1 MILIELDV
9 SVTWQCKAC
18 EAFVSVPHTL
28 RQTVN
33 CRGLGM
39 WVDTD
44 VRLVCPECG
53 ADVRLDDP
61 EQSFSVSLEDVS
73 EDDE

>member
-18 EAFVSVPHTL
+18 EAFVSVPHEL
-28 RQTVN
+28 RQSVDHHGFG
-33 CRGLGM
+33 RF
-39 WVDTD
+39 DTD

-73 EDDE
+73 EDGE